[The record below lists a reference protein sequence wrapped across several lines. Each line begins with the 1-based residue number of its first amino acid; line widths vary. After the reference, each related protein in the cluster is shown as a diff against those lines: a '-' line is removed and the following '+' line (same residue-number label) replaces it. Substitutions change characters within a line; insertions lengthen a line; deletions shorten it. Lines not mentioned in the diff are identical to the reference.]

1 MTAKQWRIW
10 GLIMAIFIAALLIPY
25 LFVTPAHAVNGTP
38 DTVVGVVNDNM
49 PMDSDG
55 IGELSDTDV
64 FTAMNSFMS
73 VRDASGG
80 DSTTVGGDSVW
91 SGGLAAHPPLIR
103 VRTQYQVWSRDVL
116 LTEPQAAG
124 FDVHIQATVT
134 TEYYFWHGWPS
145 GGFSGNHVA
154 PFGVDLCYA
163 FKGGF
168 APSLLWG
175 GISANIAWED
185 NVRFIGVEDIRTGD
199 KGRGGCVHYK
209 VPNSVREW
217 FVMTQHP
224 RWLGDGW
231 INWKLDTDQSFH
243 WHSAH
248 SDDAKWLSPA
258 RDPIITT
265 ASGQVWHNIYKTW

>member
-1 MTAKQWRIW
+1 
-10 GLIMAIFIAALLIPY
+10 
-25 LFVTPAHAVNGTP
+25 
-38 DTVVGVVNDNM
+38 
-49 PMDSDG
+49 MDSDG
-55 IGELSDTDV
+55 IGELSDTDTI
-64 FTAMNSFMS
+64 TAMNSFMTLQ
-73 VRDASGG
+73 DAEGADSNIPGSTG
-80 DSTTVGGDSVW
+80 DNVW
-91 SGGLAAHPPLIR
+91 SGGLANHPPLIR

-124 FDVHIQATVT
+124 FDVHIQATIT
-134 TEYYFWHGWPS
+134 TEYFFWHGWPS

-154 PFGVDLCYA
+154 PFGVDICYA

-175 GISANIAWED
+175 GISANVAWED

-199 KGRGGCVHYK
+199 KGRGGCFHYE

-258 RDPIITT
+258 KDPVITT
-265 ASGQVWHNIYKTW
+265 RTGKVWHNIYKTW